1 MIMYAWVPTLIYS
14 LCLLASAACATLL
27 VRGYLRSRTA
37 LLLYSAAC
45 FVFLSVN
52 NLLVVIDLLVF
63 PTGFDLGVIRL
74 LATLAGVSTLIYGF
88 IWEVD

>member
-1 MIMYAWVPTLIYS
+1 MSASLPAVIYG
-14 LCLLASAACATLL
+14 LCLLASAACAALL
-27 VRGYLRSRTA
+27 VRGYSRSRTP

-45 FVFLSVN
+45 FVLLAVN

-63 PTGFDLGVIRL
+63 PTGIDLGVIRL
-74 LATLAGVSTLIYGF
+74 LASLAGVLTLLYGF

>member
-1 MIMYAWVPTLIYS
+1 MYAWAPALIYS
-14 LCLLASAACATLL
+14 LCLLASAACAALL

-45 FVFLSVN
+45 FVFLSAN
-52 NLLVVIDLLVF
+52 NLLLVVDLLVF
-63 PTGFDLGVIRL
+63 PTGIDLGVIRL
-74 LATLAGVSTLIYGF
+74 VATLAGVATLIYGF